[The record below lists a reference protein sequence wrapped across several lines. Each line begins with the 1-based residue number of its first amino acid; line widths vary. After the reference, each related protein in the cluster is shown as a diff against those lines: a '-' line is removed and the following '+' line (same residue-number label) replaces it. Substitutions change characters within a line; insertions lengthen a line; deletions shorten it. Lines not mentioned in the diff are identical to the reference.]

1 MKHVR
6 VALAMAVMAFTLGA
20 SFVPHP
26 SHAMTKLQTCVPHD
40 GVDPGDD
47 GDPEDY
53 DCYPDSN

>member
-1 MKHVR
+1 
-6 VALAMAVMAFTLGA
+6 MAVMAFTFGA